1 MIAGAAEA
9 SALDIANAVRSA
21 TISAVEVVE
30 QHLDRIRTDNP
41 RLNALTV
48 TFADRARAEAERVDA
63 AVARGEDPGPLA
75 GVPFSVKENIDLTW
89 SASTS
94 GWRGLAEAVPDRDAT
109 VVRRTREA
117 GAIPIGRGNMP
128 DFGMR
133 WDTDNDLFGRTLN
146 PFDASRTAGGSSGG
160 DAVAVA
166 TGMAA
171 LGLGNDFG
179 GSVRIPAAANGLFGI
194 RPSVG
199 RVPRAAVRGT
209 PVAMTLQQFSVNGA
223 LARTVDDLELW
234 LDVVGGFDADDPVSL
249 DLDLR
254 PAEEQPRRVAVLR
267 DPLGWGVDAEV
278 EASVESIASRL
289 EAAGWQ
295 VEAAEPPLL
304 EEAAVLWRRLACTD
318 MLLTL
323 DPAALPQPLGA
334 SATAFL
340 RDSTAAARPYE
351 TSADY
356 AAAWAQRAVVA
367 AEWRRFQ
374 RELPVILGPVLATR
388 VPPVDF
394 DLGGPDA
401 ATAAWRSLRL
411 TVVANFLG
419 LPAVA
424 VPAGLDSGGVPI
436 GVQLIGPAHA
446 DRFVLS
452 AARDAGSRRA

>member
-9 SALDIANAVRSA
+9 SALDIAAAVRSA
-21 TISAVEVVE
+21 TISAVDVVDA
-30 QHLDRIRTDNP
+30 HLDRIRTDNP

-48 TFADRARAEAERVDA
+48 IFADRARAEAERVDA

-94 GWRGLAEAVPDRDAT
+94 GWRGLADAVPDRDAT
-109 VVRRTREA
+109 VVRRTRHA

-146 PFDASRTAGGSSGG
+146 PYDPARTAGGSSGG
-160 DAVAVA
+160 DGVAVA

-179 GSVRIPAAANGLFGI
+179 GSVRIPAAVNGVFGL
-194 RPSVG
+194 RPSFG

-234 LDVVGGFDADDPVSL
+234 LDVVAGFDADDPVSL

-254 PAEEQPRRVAVLR
+254 PTEAPPRRVAVLR
-267 DPLGWGVDAEV
+267 NPLGWGVDPEV
-278 EASVESIASRL
+278 EASVETVASRL

-295 VEAAEPPLL
+295 VEAAEPPML
-304 EEAAVLWRRLACTD
+304 EQAAVLWRRLACTD

-323 DPAALPQPLGA
+323 DPAVLPQPLGA

-340 RDSTAAARPYE
+340 RDSTAAARPFE
-351 TSADY
+351 TAADY
-356 AAAWAQRAVVA
+356 AAAWAQRAVIA

-374 RELPVILGPVLATR
+374 RMLPVILGPVFATR

-401 ATAAWRSLRL
+401 ATDAWRSLRL
-411 TVVANFLG
+411 TVAANFLG

-424 VPAGLDSGGVPI
+424 VPAGLDSGGVPL

-452 AARDAGSRRA
+452 AARDAGTRRA